1 MRGGN
6 MVNAKE
12 LKKQVLFEDISDREM
27 EKVAKVTKELSL
39 KKDDFL
45 FKEGD
50 DTKGIY
56 MIRSG
61 KIEITK
67 VTPDGWK
74 QTIAVLTPGHF
85 FGELS
90 ILEKR
95 KHEANALVIENT
107 ELLKLP
113 KEEFE
118 KMEKEDVALA
128 SQILKKLALVM
139 SKNLRRMN
147 EKFLNALINY

>member
-1 MRGGN
+1 
-6 MVNAKE
+6 MVNIKE
-12 LKKQVLFEDISDREM
+12 LKKQVLFEDISDKEM
-27 EKVAKVTKELSL
+27 GKLAKVIKELSL
-39 KKDDFL
+39 KKDELL

-74 QTIAVLTPGHF
+74 QTIAVLTPDHF

-95 KHEANALVIENT
+95 KHEAIAIAIENT

-118 KMEKEDVALA
+118 KMEKEDGALA
-128 SQILKKLALVM
+128 LQILKKLALVM

>member
-1 MRGGN
+1 
-6 MVNAKE
+6 MVNISE
-12 LKKQVLFEDISDREM
+12 LKKQILFEDISNSEL
-27 EKVAKVTKELSL
+27 EKLAKVIKEVSL
-39 KKDDFL
+39 KKGEFL
-45 FKEGD
+45 FNEGE

-56 MIRSG
+56 MVRSG
-61 KIEITK
+61 KIEINK

-74 QTIAVLTPGHF
+74 QTLAVLTTGSF

-90 ILEKR
+90 IIEKR
-95 KHEANALVIENT
+95 KHEANAVAIENT

-118 KMEKEDVALA
+118 KLEKEDVVLA
-128 SQILKKLALVM
+128 SQILKKLVLVM

>member
-1 MRGGN
+1 
-6 MVNAKE
+6 MVNISE
-12 LKKQVLFEDISDREM
+12 LKRQVLFEGISDSELGKLT
-27 EKVAKVTKELSL
+27 KVIKELSL
-39 KKDDFL
+39 KKGEFL
-45 FKEGD
+45 FKEGA

-61 KIEITK
+61 KIEINK

-74 QTIAVLTPGHF
+74 QTLAVLTVGSF

-90 ILEKR
+90 IIEKR
-95 KHEANALVIENT
+95 KHEANAVAIENT

-118 KMEKEDVALA
+118 KLEKEDVVLA
-128 SQILKKLALVM
+128 SQILKKLVFVM
-139 SKNLRRMN
+139 TKNLRRMN

>member
-1 MRGGN
+1 
-6 MVNAKE
+6 MVDVKE
-12 LKKQVLFEDISDREM
+12 LKKQVLFEDISDKELGRL
-27 EKVAKVTKELSL
+27 AKSIKELSL
-39 KKDDFL
+39 KKGDFL

-50 DTKGIY
+50 ETKGIY

-74 QTIAVLTPGHF
+74 QTLAVLKTGNF

-95 KHEANALVIENT
+95 RHEANAIATENSDIF
-107 ELLKLP
+107 KLP

-118 KMEKEDVALA
+118 KMERDNVALA
-128 SQILKKLALVM
+128 AQILKKLALVM

>member
-1 MRGGN
+1 MISIN
-6 MVNAKE
+6 E
-12 LKKQVLFEDISDREM
+12 LREQILFEGIADSGL
-27 EKVAKVTKELSL
+27 EKLSKITRELSL
-39 KKDDFL
+39 KKDEFL
-45 FKEGD
+45 FKEGE

-67 VTPDGWK
+67 TTTDGWK
-74 QTIAVLTPGHF
+74 QTLAILSTGNF
-85 FGELS
+85 LGELS
-90 ILEKR
+90 IIEKR
-95 KHEANALVIENT
+95 KHEANAVAIENT

-118 KMEKEDVALA
+118 KLEKEDVVLA
-128 SQILKKLALVM
+128 SQILKKLVLVM
-139 SKNLRRMN
+139 CKNLRRMN

>member
-1 MRGGN
+1 
-6 MVNAKE
+6 MVSIKE
-12 LKKQVLFEDISDREM
+12 LKKQVLFENISDKEM
-27 EKVAKVTKELSL
+27 GKLAKVIKELSL
-39 KKDDFL
+39 KKDELL

-74 QTIAVLTPGHF
+74 QTIAVLTPDHF

-95 KHEANALVIENT
+95 KHEAIAIAIENT

-128 SQILKKLALVM
+128 LQILKKLALVM

>member
-1 MRGGN
+1 
-6 MVNAKE
+6 MVSIKE

-27 EKVAKVTKELSL
+27 GKLAKVIKELSL
-39 KKDDFL
+39 KKDELL

-61 KIEITK
+61 KVEITK
-67 VTPDGWK
+67 VTSDGWK
-74 QTIAVLTPGHF
+74 QTLAVLSTGNF

-90 ILEKR
+90 IIEKR
-95 KHEANALVIENT
+95 KHEANAVAIENT

-118 KMEKEDVALA
+118 KLEKEDVVLA
-128 SQILKKLALVM
+128 SQILKKLVLIM
-139 SKNLRRMN
+139 CKNLRRMN
-147 EKFLNALINY
+147 EKFLKVLINY

>member
-1 MRGGN
+1 
-6 MVNAKE
+6 MVNISE
-12 LKKQVLFEDISDREM
+12 LKRQVLFEGISDSELGKLT
-27 EKVAKVTKELSL
+27 KVIKELSL
-39 KKDDFL
+39 KKGEFL
-45 FKEGD
+45 FKEGA

-61 KIEITK
+61 KIEINK

-74 QTIAVLTPGHF
+74 QTLAVLSIGNF

-90 ILEKR
+90 IIEKR
-95 KHEANALVIENT
+95 KHEANAVAIENT

-118 KMEKEDVALA
+118 KLEKEDVVLA
-128 SQILKKLALVM
+128 SQILKKLVFVM
-139 SKNLRRMN
+139 TKNLRRMN

>member
-1 MRGGN
+1 
-6 MVNAKE
+6 MVNISE
-12 LKKQVLFEDISDREM
+12 LKKQILFEDISNSEL
-27 EKVAKVTKELSL
+27 EKLAKVIKEVSL
-39 KKDDFL
+39 KKGEFL
-45 FKEGD
+45 FKEGE

-61 KIEITK
+61 KIEINK

-74 QTIAVLTPGHF
+74 QTLAVLSTGNF

-90 ILEKR
+90 IIEKR
-95 KHEANALVIENT
+95 KHEANAVAIENT

-118 KMEKEDVALA
+118 KLEKEDVVLA
-128 SQILKKLALVM
+128 SQILKKLVLVM
-139 SKNLRRMN
+139 SKNLRR
-147 EKFLNALINY
+147 

>member
-1 MRGGN
+1 MIS
-6 MVNAKE
+6 KSE
-12 LKKQVLFEDISDREM
+12 LKKQVLFEDISDSEL
-27 EKVAKVTKELSL
+27 EKLSNIMKELSL
-39 KKDDFL
+39 KKDEFL

-67 VTPDGWK
+67 VTTDGWK
-74 QTIAVLTPGHF
+74 QTIAVLSTGNF

-90 ILEKR
+90 IIEKR
-95 KHEANALVIENT
+95 KHEANAMAIENT
-107 ELLKLP
+107 ELVKLP

-118 KMEKEDVALA
+118 KLENEDLELA
-128 SQILKKLALVM
+128 AKIMKKLILVL

-147 EKFLNALINY
+147 EKFLKALINY

>member
-1 MRGGN
+1 
-6 MVNAKE
+6 MVNISE
-12 LKKQVLFEDISDREM
+12 LKKQILFEDISDSEL
-27 EKVAKVTKELSL
+27 EKLSKVIKEVSL
-39 KKDDFL
+39 KKEDFL
-45 FKEGD
+45 FKEGE

-61 KIEITK
+61 KIEINK

-74 QTIAVLTPGHF
+74 QTLAVLTSEHF

-90 ILEKR
+90 IIEHR
-95 KHEANALVIENT
+95 KHEANAVAIDNT
-107 ELLKLP
+107 ELLIFP

-118 KMEKEDVALA
+118 KLEKEDIAMT
-128 SQILKKLALVM
+128 SRMLKKLVLIL

-147 EKFLNALINY
+147 EKFLKALINY